1 MPKYYHQI
9 VFKPTNYN
17 YFTAISVK
25 LFTPGM
31 LLYLPSVL
39 QLTILIGGNSG

>member
-9 VFKPTNYN
+9 GFKPTDYN

-25 LFTPGM
+25 LFTPGV
-31 LLYLPSVL
+31 LLYLLSVL
-39 QLTILIGGNSG
+39 QLTILLRGNSG